1 MSNVS
6 LPPLRFIPQYQY
18 RLWGGSFLN
27 EKLHKDCP
35 KEQIG
40 ESWEISAVEGS
51 PSYVANGPFK
61 GLSLPELIKRNP
73 EALLGK
79 AVVEQHG
86 KNFPLLIK
94 FIDAKIPLSVQ
105 VHPNDE
111 LAKERHNSLGKNEMW
126 YIMDAEKEAE
136 LILGFNKKI
145 DAASYASAL
154 NENRIEEILHRVN
167 IRKGDAVY
175 VPAGLVHA
183 IGGGIVLAEIQ
194 QTSDITY
201 RVYDY
206 NRIDAKTGTKR
217 ALHQDLAIKAINFDL
232 EQQEVLQIEE
242 KPNQSNLFLD
252 TPFFKTAFLVVE
264 ESIKLNYKTRDA
276 FSVLICVEGEAS
288 LMANDH
294 SLMIT
299 KGQTVLIPAA
309 LEEILLKGKATFLEV
324 TL

>member
-1 MSNVS
+1 MKKTE
-6 LPPLRFIPQYQY
+6 LYPLQFVPQYEY
-18 RLWGGSFLN
+18 RLWGGDKLN
-27 EKLHKDCP
+27 AILNRDIEGNK
-35 KEQIG
+35 IG
-40 ESWEISAVEGS
+40 ESWEISAVEGA
-51 PSYVANGPFK
+51 PSIVADGPFK
-61 GLSLPELIKRNP
+61 GLSLPELIERNP

-79 AVVEQHG
+79 TVVEQHG

-126 YIMDAEKEAE
+126 YIMEAEKEAE

-145 DAASYASAL
+145 DPASYASAL
-154 NENRIEEILHRVN
+154 NENRIEELLHRVN
-167 IRKGDAVY
+167 IQKGEAVY

-217 ALHQDLAIKAINFDL
+217 ALHQDMAIKAINFDL

-264 ESIKLNYKTRDA
+264 ESIKLDYKTRDA
-276 FSVLICVEGEAS
+276 FSVLICVEGEAN
-288 LMANDH
+288 LMANDNP
-294 SLMIT
+294 LMIT
-299 KGQTVLIPAA
+299 KGQTILIPAA
-309 LEEILLKGKATFLEV
+309 QEGIHLKGKAKFLEV